1 MHEMSI
7 TQSIVDAVCERAA
20 GRRVRRVSVQVGAL
34 CAVVPDSMQFCF
46 ELVTE
51 GTVMEN
57 ARLDIDQPP
66 GLAHCHSC
74 GSEFELRDLI
84 LLCPCGSAEVEI
96 LAGRELRIMSME
108 VS

>member
-20 GRRVRRVSVQVGAL
+20 GRRVLRVSVQVGAL

-74 GSEFELRDLI
+74 GSEFELCDLI
-84 LLCPCGSAEVEI
+84 LLCPCGSADVEI